1 MQYAYLFEA
10 RGIQRFLFA
19 SGKLRDMLGGSE
31 LLDYLCA
38 EGGLLDQT
46 LRALNLNPAQP
57 RRAGAALYL
66 VFNLETE
73 AQRFR
78 AAWRLACAQWLPG
91 VEQIDALASGET
103 AREAIQCGLSAL
115 REARNQLAADVP
127 RPGPL
132 VERSP
137 RTGLAAVARKSGESL
152 DAATHQQ
159 RHFERPANS
168 QTLAK
173 RFLDE
178 EGYLWPVNFEENSR
192 PEQRFP
198 LGDRSLVGL
207 LHADGNGLGELL
219 RVLNDACKNAD
230 DATYIKLYR
239 CFSDGL
245 TEATQKAAQDAARAI
260 LLPNACEKVLPAR
273 PLVLGG
279 DDLTIL
285 LRADLAL
292 PYARVFLKAFEEHSE
307 NSLKSLFSAFTEA
320 GLSEQAKLLPTHLT
334 ACAGVCFMKCSQ
346 PFKTGHDLAEGLCK
360 RAKKESRNARKD
372 KDSNAPM
379 PATLAFHK
387 VQEALLEDAETQFTQ
402 NHCFEIED
410 AHWSLALPAY
420 ALERGNGIPA
430 LDDLVALLGVF
441 GKDRLNDRPLR
452 ELATLWPKKPA
463 AVRQAYERWRELAQK
478 NQPEALRA
486 FDAALEALLLSAPA
500 TDLPCRAHE
509 KEKHSPLSDVL
520 SLLTLI
526 QENPKKEMPL
536 WENTPSAA

>member
-38 EGGLLDQT
+38 DGGLLDQT

-66 VFNLETE
+66 VFNREAE

-91 VEQIDALASGET
+91 VEQIDALAEGVS
-103 AREAIQCGLSAL
+103 ARDAIKQGLTLL
-115 REARNQLAADVP
+115 REARNQLAADLP
-127 RPGPL
+127 RPGPM

-137 RTGLAAVARKSGESL
+137 RTGLAAIARTKGESL
-152 DAATHQQ
+152 DAATYQQ

-260 LLPNACEKVLPAR
+260 LLPNACENVLPAR

-292 PYARVFLKAFEEHSE
+292 PYARVFLTAFEEHSK
-307 NSLKSLFSAFTEA
+307 KSLQALFHAFKDA
-320 GLSEQAKLLPTHLT
+320 GLGEQATLLPTHLT
-334 ACAGVCFMKCSQ
+334 ACAGICFMKCSQ

-360 RAKKESRNARKD
+360 RAKKESRLARKN
-372 KDSNAPM
+372 SSAPM

-402 NHCFEIED
+402 NHCFEIEGR
-410 AHWSLALPAY
+410 HWSLALPAY

-441 GKDRLNDRPLR
+441 GKNRLNDRPLR

-463 AVRQAYERWRELAQK
+463 AVSQAYTRWRTLAK
-478 NQPEALRA
+478 ENQPNALKA
-486 FDAALEALLLSAPA
+486 FDAALEALLLSVPD
-500 TDLPCRAHE
+500 TDWPCSNHE
-509 KEKHSPLSDVL
+509 NAKHSPLSDVL

-526 QENPKKEMPL
+526 QENPEKEMPL
-536 WENTPSAA
+536 WENTPSAV